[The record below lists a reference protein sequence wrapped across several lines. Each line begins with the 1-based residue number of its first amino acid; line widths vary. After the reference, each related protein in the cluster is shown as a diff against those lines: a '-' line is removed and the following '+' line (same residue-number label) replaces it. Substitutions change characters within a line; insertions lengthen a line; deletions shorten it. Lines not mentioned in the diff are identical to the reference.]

1 MTTTAD
7 IASALAATTAI
18 DPDFPVAGQDNN
30 SQGFRDNFSYIQT
43 GLDKTVSVITTLN
56 NDTAKT
62 SEDNDFNGVKIANA
76 ETNMLYGTVLGA
88 GAVSAPQFID
98 VRDAEYISFTFGANI
113 TLTFSNWPV
122 SDRFAKVRVD
132 VRTDGSART
141 VNFATTSGTVI
152 NDAATT
158 LPLTMTTVTSDR
170 HIFDAWTTNGGNTVF
185 VKYLG
190 LFN

>member
-1 MTTTAD
+1 MRNSFSQIILKMTQGTDQTRM
-7 IASALAATTAI
+7 
-18 DPDFPVAGQDNN
+18 N
-30 SQGFRDNFSYIQT
+30 SST
-43 GLDKTVSVITTLN
+43 SLMKSVITTKPYYN
-56 NDTAKT
+56 FTDQQAWY
-62 SEDNDFNGVKIANA
+62 DGD
-76 ETNMLYGTVLGA
+76 
-88 GAVSAPQFID
+88 ID
-98 VRDAEYISFTFGANI
+98 VLDAEYFSFTFGANI

-132 VRTDGSART
+132 VKTDGTART

-152 NDAATT
+152 TDADTA
-158 LPLTMTTVTSDR
+158 LPLTMTTDIAAR

>member
-1 MTTTAD
+1 MTTISD
-7 IASALAATTAI
+7 IASAQAATTAI
-18 DPDFPVAGQDNN
+18 DSTFPVAGQDNN

-43 GLDKTVSVITTLN
+43 GLDNIVSVITTLN
-56 NDTAKT
+56 TDTAKT

-88 GAVSAPQFID
+88 GTISAPEFID
-98 VRDAEYISFTFGANI
+98 VRDAEYFTYTFDANL

-132 VRTDGSART
+132 VKTDGSART

-152 NDAATT
+152 TDAATT
-158 LPLTMTTVTSDR
+158 LPLTMTTVTTDR

>member
-43 GLDKTVSVITTLN
+43 GLDKAVSVITTLN

-76 ETNMLYGTVLGA
+76 ETNMLYGTVLGS
-88 GAVSAPQFID
+88 GTISAPEFID
-98 VRDAEYISFTFGANI
+98 VRDAEYFSYTFAANI

-122 SDRFAKVRVD
+122 SDRFAKLRID
-132 VRTDGSART
+132 VKTDGTART
-141 VNFATTSGTVI
+141 INFATTSGTVI
-152 NDAATT
+152 TDVDTV
-158 LPLTMTTVTSDR
+158 LPLTMTTDSSAR
-170 HIFDAWTTNGGNTVF
+170 HVFDAWTINGGNTVF

-190 LFN
+190 MFS

>member
-1 MTTTAD
+1 
-7 IASALAATTAI
+7 
-18 DPDFPVAGQDNN
+18 
-30 SQGFRDNFSYIQT
+30 
-43 GLDKTVSVITTLN
+43 
-56 NDTAKT
+56 
-62 SEDNDFNGVKIANA
+62 
-76 ETNMLYGTVLGA
+76 MLYGTVLGA
-88 GAVSAPQFID
+88 GSVSAPQFID
-98 VRDAEYISFTFGANI
+98 VRDAEYFSFTFGANI

-132 VRTDGSART
+132 VKTDGTART

-152 NDAATT
+152 TDAATT

-170 HIFDAWTTNGGNTVF
+170 HVFDAWTTNGGNTVF